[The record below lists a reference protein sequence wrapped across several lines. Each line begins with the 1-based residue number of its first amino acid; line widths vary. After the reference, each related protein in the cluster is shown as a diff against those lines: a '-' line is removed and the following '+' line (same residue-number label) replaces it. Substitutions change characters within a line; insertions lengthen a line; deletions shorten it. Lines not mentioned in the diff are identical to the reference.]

1 MTSTFNIGGLVSGL
15 DTNSIISKLMDL
27 EQRPITLL
35 QDQVTQEQ
43 NKLDAVHAIKT
54 QVVAV
59 QTALGALLRPST
71 VNAKTATADTPTTS
85 PAVVSAVANADAVNG
100 SFKVTVSQIAT
111 ATRMTSASAL
121 GGAISRTA
129 TLGTAGFRVV
139 PVTTSNGNPATFSIN
154 GKTISVDDTTT
165 LDDGTA
171 NSVIAKINAAG
182 AGVTASLV
190 ADPDGR
196 ANNRLQLVSDPG
208 KTIQLGALGDT
219 SNLLRV
225 LNVADA
231 VVQGNTAASVTSG
244 AASAGV
250 LNTSIT
256 INGVTTTINQ
266 GDAGFSAADN
276 AAFIANAIN
285 NTANTTVQATANG
298 DGTITLQQ
306 KTLGASQA
314 IDVTA
319 AGAGTGLAV
328 ARTQNGTDRIVSS
341 ANLGV
346 IDLGKQLADS
356 RLSTPISGLDA
367 SGSGQFSINGVAIK
381 YSANDSIGT
390 ILNRINAS
398 SAGATAYYDPTQDR
412 IRLAASQTGART
424 ITLSDDTGN
433 FLAATGLLNG
443 SQTLGQNAV
452 FSIDSVN
459 DGQPLT
465 SNTNTISGYIPGVTL
480 TLKSASAT
488 PVTVTVSQDTSSTIS
503 AVQNFVDKV
512 NSLLD
517 GIAQATA
524 YDADKKQASV
534 LTGDSSIQGIA
545 NTLRR
550 LVGDRALGA
559 SGKYQSLADLGIS
572 TGQVGSTV
580 GSTNHLVLDQTK
592 LTNALQDNPQAVL
605 SVLSGFTATLGAPTG
620 TGNVTKVTGTPY
632 AQHQDGTF
640 HVKVLDV
647 AGTVEASFVT
657 NDGRTLSKTTGTLT
671 AGTNN
676 TTLIPGLTLTAGST
690 LAVGE
695 DTFTTSVSGRGV
707 GVALNDYLT
716 NLLGSDGFF
725 ASRDDSS
732 AAVTKSLNRQIADG
746 NLRLQAKQDQL
757 TRQFSA
763 LETAMAQFQQ
773 QTSALTSAIAQL
785 PTYYSK

>member
-732 AAVTKSLNRQIADG
+732 AAVTKSLNQQITDG

>member
-285 NTANTTVQATANG
+285 NTANTTVRATANG

-580 GSTNHLVLDQTK
+580 GSTNHLVLDQ
-592 LTNALQDNPQAVL
+592 
-605 SVLSGFTATLGAPTG
+605 
-620 TGNVTKVTGTPY
+620 
-632 AQHQDGTF
+632 
-640 HVKVLDV
+640 
-647 AGTVEASFVT
+647 
-657 NDGRTLSKTTGTLT
+657 
-671 AGTNN
+671 
-676 TTLIPGLTLTAGST
+676 
-690 LAVGE
+690 
-695 DTFTTSVSGRGV
+695 
-707 GVALNDYLT
+707 
-716 NLLGSDGFF
+716 
-725 ASRDDSS
+725 
-732 AAVTKSLNRQIADG
+732 
-746 NLRLQAKQDQL
+746 
-757 TRQFSA
+757 
-763 LETAMAQFQQ
+763 
-773 QTSALTSAIAQL
+773 
-785 PTYYSK
+785 

>member
-1 MTSTFNIGGLVSGL
+1 
-15 DTNSIISKLMDL
+15 
-27 EQRPITLL
+27 
-35 QDQVTQEQ
+35 
-43 NKLDAVHAIKT
+43 
-54 QVVAV
+54 
-59 QTALGALLRPST
+59 
-71 VNAKTATADTPTTS
+71 
-85 PAVVSAVANADAVNG
+85 
-100 SFKVTVSQIAT
+100 
-111 ATRMTSASAL
+111 
-121 GGAISRTA
+121 
-129 TLGTAGFRVV
+129 
-139 PVTTSNGNPATFSIN
+139 

-676 TTLIPGLTLTAGST
+676 TTLNPG
-690 LAVGE
+690 
-695 DTFTTSVSGRGV
+695 
-707 GVALNDYLT
+707 
-716 NLLGSDGFF
+716 
-725 ASRDDSS
+725 
-732 AAVTKSLNRQIADG
+732 
-746 NLRLQAKQDQL
+746 
-757 TRQFSA
+757 
-763 LETAMAQFQQ
+763 
-773 QTSALTSAIAQL
+773 
-785 PTYYSK
+785 